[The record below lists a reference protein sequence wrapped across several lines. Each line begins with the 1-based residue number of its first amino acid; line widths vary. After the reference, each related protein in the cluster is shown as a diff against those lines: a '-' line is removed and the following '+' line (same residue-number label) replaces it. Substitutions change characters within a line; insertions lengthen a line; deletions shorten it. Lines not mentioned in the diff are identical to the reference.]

1 MVLPGGWCMRIL
13 SVVRQ
18 SYYGAS
24 NVPEPLSLYFTAP
37 LRQMGHVVEAFDHF
51 EARRAQGRD
60 GATQRLIEKI
70 RNKDFDLV
78 LYQTS
83 GAEPVNTSALAEIAR
98 KICVVAWNSDDDW
111 QWETTG
117 QLASH
122 FTYMIT
128 TYPHIY
134 EQQRAAC
141 PNLLL
146 SQWGCLGIFN
156 HFEGKKDI
164 DFSFAGA
171 VYAARSAACRYLRR
185 RAGLECF
192 GRGARL
198 VRLGVPY
205 FRGALRLTWI
215 AGAALGF
222 EAINRI
228 WNRTRVSYTPM
239 TGGPHGK
246 VLSLKSRTFDM
257 GLSGTLMLC
266 EHSPNLGRY
275 YEPRRE
281 CITFETLE
289 DCAEK
294 ALWYLSHES
303 ERMRIAARYSER
315 TLREHMWEHRFADL
329 FKQMGLSQPQVKTKE
344 YGHLSKR
351 PLVQLGFSG

>member
-1 MVLPGGWCMRIL
+1 VRIL
-13 SVVRQ
+13 SIVRRN
-18 SYYGAS
+18 YYGAT

-37 LRQMGHVVEAFDHF
+37 LLQMGHDVEIFDHF
-51 EARRAQGRD
+51 EARRAYGKD
-60 GATQRLIEKI
+60 GATAQLIEKI
-70 RNKDFDLV
+70 RNKGFDLV
-78 LYQTS
+78 FYQTS
-83 GAEPVNTSALAEIAR
+83 GEEPVDTSALADMAR
-98 KICVVAWNSDDDW
+98 DTCLAAWNSDDDW
-111 QWETTG
+111 QWNTTR
-117 QLASH
+117 QFASH

-146 SQWGCLGIFN
+146 SQWGCLGIFS
-156 HFEGKKDI
+156 HFELKKNI
-164 DFSFAGA
+164 GFSLAGA
-171 VYAARSAACRYLRR
+171 VYAARSSACRYLRR
-185 RAGLECF
+185 RAGLNCF

-198 VRLGVPY
+198 VRLGIPY
-205 FRGALRLTWI
+205 LRGAFRLRWI

-222 EAINRI
+222 EEINNI

-239 TGGPHGK
+239 TGGPHGE

-266 EHSPNLGRY
+266 EHSPNLERY
-275 YEPRRE
+275 YEPGRE
-281 CITFETLE
+281 CITFEALE

-303 ERMRIAARYSER
+303 ERMRIVTRYYER

-329 FKQMGLSQPQVKTKE
+329 FKQMGLSQPQIKTIE
-344 YGHLSKR
+344 YGHVSKG